1 MDRQKPVNLLNLL
14 LSLSDALDLAG
25 PELVQHQIRTA
36 FIAWEMG
43 RKSDLSEDRLEQ
55 LFYAALLHDIGAF
68 SVEEKY
74 ALLRSEKDRSEEH
87 CIRGEMLLKRLPWLG
102 SAAALI
108 RHHHRKW
115 KDWQTERENPFILES
130 QILFLADY
138 LERHVNR
145 DLYILHQH
153 ENLASQV
160 VDGSGSLFDP
170 DVVDLFKSVSMREEF
185 WLALVSKR
193 LYSVLM
199 EKGPARRLD
208 INFSDLFAIAEVFS
222 SIIDFR
228 SRFTATHSSGVS
240 ASAAILSSMFG
251 LTESEIASMTVAGYL
266 HDLGKLLVPNQI
278 LEKPDKLT
286 REEFAVMKSHTY
298 YTYSILNSI
307 KGFEQIAEW
316 GAFHHERL
324 DGSGYPF
331 HCKAED
337 LTIGARIMMVADIFT
352 ATAEDRP
359 YRKGME
365 SREIIRILKDFA
377 TRELLE
383 SKIVDLVVENYQE
396 IYVEMQENRRPPAA
410 SMRSRLPSSKKLQP
424 KLSPRVR
431 DPYAGVRSESR
442 EFP

>member
-1 MDRQKPVNLLNLL
+1 MERQKPINLLNLL

-25 PELVQHQIRTA
+25 PELVQHQMRTA

-43 RKSDLSEDRLEQ
+43 RRSDLSDDRLEQ

-87 CIRGEMLLKRLPWLG
+87 CIRGEILLKKLPWLN
-102 SAAALI
+102 SAATQV

-115 KDWQTERENPFILES
+115 EDWQAERDTPSILES
-130 QILFLADY
+130 QIIYLADF
-138 LERHVNR
+138 LERNVNR
-145 DLYILHQH
+145 DIYILHQN
-153 ENLASQV
+153 EGLASKI

-170 DVVDLFKSVSMREEF
+170 KVVDLFKSLSGREEF
-185 WLALVSKR
+185 WLDLTSRR
-193 LYSVLM
+193 LYSVLL
-199 EKGPARRLD
+199 EKGPARRLE
-208 INFSDLFAIAEVFS
+208 IDLSALFMIAEVFS
-222 SIIDFR
+222 SIIDSR

-240 ASAAILSSMFG
+240 ASASILSTLFG
-251 LTESEIASMTVAGYL
+251 LTESETASMAVAGYL

-278 LEKPDKLT
+278 LEKPGKLT

-331 HCKAED
+331 HCKAAD
-337 LTIGARIMMVADIFT
+337 LTIGSRIMMVADIFT

-359 YRKGME
+359 YRKGMD
-365 SREIIRILKDFA
+365 SKEIIRILKDFA
-377 TRELLE
+377 ARGLLE
-383 SKIVDLVVENYQE
+383 QKIVDLLVENYQE
-396 IYVEMQENRRPPAA
+396 VFIEMQ
-410 SMRSRLPSSKKLQP
+410 KKQETA
-424 KLSPRVR
+424 RVFYEEQFAFL
-431 DPYAGVRSESR
+431 DKVEV
-442 EFP
+442 